1 MERSKIILM
10 SKLNEHVIPTQRDL
24 IHPLRIFSTDID
36 NSTHLESLLR
46 QPLMGVL
53 KAMIA
58 GFPEQS
64 CLKKPGC

>member
-10 SKLNEHVIPTQRDL
+10 SKLNEHVIVPHNETSSIL
-24 IHPLRIFSTDID
+24 TDID

-64 CLKKPGC
+64 CLQKPGC